1 MESNTMK
8 TIKKIP
14 LENFISILVEL
25 YDKGVNFID
34 ISGTSKD
41 NQDMIK
47 INVLEEYMEENFSTP
62 FSEEDFNN
70 LII

>member
-1 MESNTMK
+1 MK
-8 TIKKIP
+8 IKKIP
-14 LENFISILVEL
+14 LEDFISILVEL
-25 YDKGVNFID
+25 YDKGVNYID

-47 INVLEEYMEENFSTP
+47 INVLEEYMEEQSSTP